1 MVSSAPLSAY
11 MPRVAAVF
19 ISYNCSEELPRN
31 IEVLS
36 PQVGWTFVIDNG
48 SLPGSAGTLQRVK
61 VMSRVT
67 LICLPANVGIAAA
80 LNMAMREI
88 DAAGYTWAVTMDQ
101 DSMPDAS
108 LVADLLT
115 AAKAADQPVA
125 VVAPLIFGAKDNS
138 LIQGWLPAAINE
150 KINITHQTV
159 VCMTSGSLTNVEVWK
174 IVNGFDESLFI
185 DYVDNEYCI
194 RCSENGFYTWQS
206 FAARIYHHLGSR
218 RFHRI
223 FRWRFSATHHSAWRR
238 YFITRNRLYVSIK
251 FWRSQRSY
259 VLNDLKNMVV
269 ELIKIVLVED
279 HKLAKILSIVRGLKD
294 GIVKSTR

>member
-1 MVSSAPLSAY
+1 
-11 MPRVAAVF
+11 
-19 ISYNCSEELPRN
+19 
-31 IEVLS
+31 
-36 PQVGWTFVIDNG
+36 
-48 SLPGSAGTLQRVK
+48 
-61 VMSRVT
+61 
-67 LICLPANVGIAAA
+67 
-80 LNMAMREI
+80 
-88 DAAGYTWAVTMDQ
+88 
-101 DSMPDAS
+101 
-108 LVADLLT
+108 
-115 AAKAADQPVA
+115 
-125 VVAPLIFGAKDNS
+125 
-138 LIQGWLPAAINE
+138 
-150 KINITHQTV
+150 
-159 VCMTSGSLTNVEVWK
+159 MTSGSLTNVEVWK

-279 HKLAKILSIVRGLKD
+279 QKLAKILSIVRGLKD
-294 GIVKSTR
+294 GIVKATR